1 MKLTKLFKQ
10 FISEAKSLNEEDQT
24 FKVSMPDGFDLDWTV
39 EDFETVD
46 GTIAKKFIYDLTITA
61 PDSSVKGTPLKSS
74 FVMAM
79 SDDSSG
85 VFTLGPDVEKYSG
98 IPEEQVKKDIAAG
111 KESENNAL
119 IYGLQNLFNGGKDMF
134 FWTNGTRLGG
144 QAKKMGPFTTV
155 MELLSHEVGVHLTR
169 KVLVQMV
176 AEKLGVNV
184 ANGDWIKHD
193 YGSGE
198 YMWPAVG
205 DTGDDKNP
213 LVMIDE
219 ETFSTTCG
227 ALVSMVTDEF
237 FKMASNYMEGLPKL
251 DSQKFGDNN

>member
-1 MKLTKLFKQ
+1 MKEQELRKL
-10 FISEAKSLNEEDQT
+10 IREELSMLNEESQT
-24 FKVSMPDGFDLDWTV
+24 FEVSMPDGFDLNWTV

-46 GTIAKKFIYDLTITA
+46 GTIAKKFVYDLTIKA

-85 VFTLGPDVEKYSG
+85 VFTLGSDVEKYSG

-205 DTGDDKNP
+205 DIDDKNP
-213 LVMIDE
+213 IVMIDE

-251 DSQKFGDNN
+251 DSQKFGDK